1 MIRVALISAVA
12 GATGFASMALAAPAP
27 SSSATP
33 ASIMV
38 FDQAASGNA
47 ISVKYLYL
55 PEDGYAAVYRS
66 GDSGRPVGSP
76 LGFAKLSKGDHRDIK
91 LELKDGPKSGEK
103 LWVTLYRD
111 ADNAPEFDPGNGD
124 VAYWSAENKPWE
136 HQFKIR

>member
-76 LGFAKLSKGDHRDIK
+76 LGFAKLSKGDHRDMK
-91 LELKDGPKSGEK
+91 LELKVGPKSGEK
-103 LWVTLYRD
+103 LWVTL
-111 ADNAPEFDPGNGD
+111 
-124 VAYWSAENKPWE
+124 
-136 HQFKIR
+136 